1 MILLII
7 IVLTI
12 SAGVIIYIK
21 YNSEEEFYIEES
33 NSIINVNEVVEQEIG
48 ETKEK
53 IIVHVTGAVNKE
65 GIVELEEGSRIIDA
79 IEMAGGA
86 KEDANLSKINLAY
99 QLEDGQKLYVPNIND
114 KEEIE
119 YITEDVAK
127 NNIVNNDGIVTD
139 EKENNKNKTN
149 IESEKK
155 VMVNI
160 NKATQA
166 ELENL
171 PGIGP
176 AIATRI
182 IEYRNENGKFSS
194 IDDIKNVKGIGDAK
208 YDKIKDSIEV

>member
-1 MILLII
+1 
-7 IVLTI
+7 
-12 SAGVIIYIK
+12 
-21 YNSEEEFYIEES
+21 
-33 NSIINVNEVVEQEIG
+33 
-48 ETKEK
+48 
-53 IIVHVTGAVNKE
+53 
-65 GIVELEEGSRIIDA
+65 
-79 IEMAGGA
+79 MAGGA

-208 YDKIKDSIEV
+208 YEKIKDSIEV

>member
-1 MILLII
+1 MILFII

-12 SAGVIIYIK
+12 SIGVIIYIK

-127 NNIVNNDGIVTD
+127 NNIIDNNGIVTD
-139 EKENNKNKTN
+139 EKENNKTN
-149 IESEKK
+149 IERGEK

-160 NKATQA
+160 NKASQA
-166 ELENL
+166 ELDAL

-176 AIATRI
+176 SIAESI

>member
-12 SAGVIIYIK
+12 SIGVIIYIK

-33 NSIINVNEVVEQEIG
+33 NSIINVNEVVEKEIG

-114 KEEIE
+114 KEEME

-127 NNIVNNDGIVTD
+127 NNIVNNYGIVTD

-160 NKATQA
+160 NKATQS

-182 IEYRNENGKFSS
+182 IEYRKENGKFSS

-208 YDKIKDSIEV
+208 YEKIKDSIEV

>member
-1 MILLII
+1 
-7 IVLTI
+7 
-12 SAGVIIYIK
+12 
-21 YNSEEEFYIEES
+21 
-33 NSIINVNEVVEQEIG
+33 
-48 ETKEK
+48 
-53 IIVHVTGAVNKE
+53 
-65 GIVELEEGSRIIDA
+65 
-79 IEMAGGA
+79 MAGGA

-127 NNIVNNDGIVTD
+127 NNIVNNYGIVTD

-149 IESEKK
+149 IESGKK

-160 NKATQA
+160 NKATQS

-182 IEYRNENGKFSS
+182 IEYRKENGKFSS

>member
-12 SAGVIIYIK
+12 SVGVIIYIK

-119 YITEDVAK
+119 YITEEVAK

>member
-1 MILLII
+1 
-7 IVLTI
+7 
-12 SAGVIIYIK
+12 
-21 YNSEEEFYIEES
+21 
-33 NSIINVNEVVEQEIG
+33 
-48 ETKEK
+48 
-53 IIVHVTGAVNKE
+53 
-65 GIVELEEGSRIIDA
+65 
-79 IEMAGGA
+79 MAGGA

>member
-1 MILLII
+1 
-7 IVLTI
+7 
-12 SAGVIIYIK
+12 
-21 YNSEEEFYIEES
+21 
-33 NSIINVNEVVEQEIG
+33 
-48 ETKEK
+48 
-53 IIVHVTGAVNKE
+53 
-65 GIVELEEGSRIIDA
+65 
-79 IEMAGGA
+79 MAGGA

-114 KEEIE
+114 KEEME

-127 NNIVNNDGIVTD
+127 NNIVNNYGIVTD

-149 IESEKK
+149 IESGKK

-160 NKATQA
+160 NKATQS

>member
-1 MILLII
+1 
-7 IVLTI
+7 
-12 SAGVIIYIK
+12 
-21 YNSEEEFYIEES
+21 
-33 NSIINVNEVVEQEIG
+33 
-48 ETKEK
+48 
-53 IIVHVTGAVNKE
+53 
-65 GIVELEEGSRIIDA
+65 
-79 IEMAGGA
+79 MAGGA

-114 KEEIE
+114 KEDIE

-127 NNIVNNDGIVTD
+127 NNIVNNYGIVTD

-160 NKATQA
+160 NKATQS

-182 IEYRNENGKFSS
+182 IEYRKENGKFSS

-208 YDKIKDSIEV
+208 YEKIKDSIEV

>member
-1 MILLII
+1 
-7 IVLTI
+7 
-12 SAGVIIYIK
+12 
-21 YNSEEEFYIEES
+21 
-33 NSIINVNEVVEQEIG
+33 
-48 ETKEK
+48 
-53 IIVHVTGAVNKE
+53 
-65 GIVELEEGSRIIDA
+65 
-79 IEMAGGA
+79 MAGGA

-182 IEYRNENGKFSS
+182 IEYRKENGKFSS

>member
-1 MILLII
+1 
-7 IVLTI
+7 
-12 SAGVIIYIK
+12 
-21 YNSEEEFYIEES
+21 
-33 NSIINVNEVVEQEIG
+33 
-48 ETKEK
+48 
-53 IIVHVTGAVNKE
+53 
-65 GIVELEEGSRIIDA
+65 
-79 IEMAGGA
+79 MAGGA

-119 YITEDVAK
+119 YITEDVSK
-127 NNIVNNDGIVTD
+127 NNIVDNDGIVTD

-149 IESEKK
+149 IESGKK

-160 NKATQA
+160 NKATQS

-182 IEYRNENGKFSS
+182 IEYRKENGKFSS